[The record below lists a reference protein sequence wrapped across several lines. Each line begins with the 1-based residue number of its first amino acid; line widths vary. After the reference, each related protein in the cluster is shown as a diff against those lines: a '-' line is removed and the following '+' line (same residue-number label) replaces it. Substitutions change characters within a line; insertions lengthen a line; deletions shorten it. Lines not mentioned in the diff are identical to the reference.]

1 MRYRSFTI
9 LLILAFVIAS
19 CKQKQN
25 PQGVNPDNLN
35 GGQISVKGNT
45 FVDSSGRQVI
55 LNGINYVNKDPKI
68 NYIIKDSAATFTKF
82 RNWGFNCIR
91 LGVIWDGVEPEP
103 GKYDEK
109 YLDKLQK
116 QVNWATQNG
125 LYVMLDMHQDLYGRE
140 FSDGA
145 PKWATLTDNLPH
157 ATGFIWSDSYFMS
170 GAVQHAFDNF
180 WANKPVSDGVGVQ
193 DHYAKMWQHIAKRFS
208 GNKTIIGYDIMN
220 EPFNGTQGNLIL
232 PVILTEYA
240 KLFAEETGKVLS
252 EQEVMRIWS
261 NEESRLEA
269 LKNLQKKEKY
279 ARVINSATELS
290 QQFEKNE
297 LHGMYQRVGKSI
309 REVDSNHILFLE
321 HAYFSNTG
329 IASGVERVSLKDGK
343 PDSLVAYAAHG
354 YDLLVDTKV
363 NDVQSSERVEFIFS
377 QINEVSKRANLP
389 VLVGEWGAFSGD
401 SEGNTTSAK
410 FIRQIFEKFQ
420 FSNTYWAYYNGIEKH
435 NYFSKALVRPYLQFV
450 GGALKSYEFDYASG
464 IFSCTWEESPAVKA
478 PTVISIPDLR
488 SLNKESIK
496 LDVES
501 ENTIIQSNENSNSG
515 HLIIPVTG
523 KLTERTI
530 RFELN
535 TDLSSITINK

>member
-1 MRYRSFTI
+1 
-9 LLILAFVIAS
+9 
-19 CKQKQN
+19 
-25 PQGVNPDNLN
+25 
-35 GGQISVKGNT
+35 
-45 FVDSSGRQVI
+45 
-55 LNGINYVNKDPKI
+55 
-68 NYIIKDSAATFTKF
+68 
-82 RNWGFNCIR
+82 
-91 LGVIWDGVEPEP
+91 
-103 GKYDEK
+103 
-109 YLDKLQK
+109 
-116 QVNWATQNG
+116 
-125 LYVMLDMHQDLYGRE
+125 
-140 FSDGA
+140 
-145 PKWATLTDNLPH
+145 
-157 ATGFIWSDSYFMS
+157 MS

-180 WANKPVSDGVGVQ
+180 WANKPVSDGIGVQ
-193 DHYAKMWQHIAKRFS
+193 DHYAKMWQHVAKRFS

-220 EPFNGTQGNLIL
+220 EPFNGTPGTMIL

-240 KLFAEETGKVLS
+240 KLYAEETGKVLS
-252 EQEVMRIWS
+252 EQEVMGIWS
-261 NEESRLEA
+261 NEDSRFEA

-297 LHGMYQRVGKSI
+297 LHSMYQRVGNSI
-309 REVDSNHILFLE
+309 REVDSTHILFLE

-329 IASGVERVSLKDGK
+329 IASGVERVNLKNGK

-363 NDVQSSERVEFIFS
+363 NDSQSSERVEFIFS

-410 FIRQIFEKFQ
+410 FIRQLFEKFL

-435 NYFSKALVRPYLQFV
+435 NYFKNALVRPNLQFA
-450 GGALKSYEFDYASG
+450 GGTLKTCQFDYETG
-464 IFSCTWEESPAVKA
+464 IFTCSWEESPDVKA

-496 LDVES
+496 LDIES

-515 HLIIPVTG
+515 HIIIPVTG
-523 KLTERTI
+523 KKTERNL

>member
-1 MRYRSFTI
+1 MRKHF
-9 LLILAFVIAS
+9 LLIALI
-19 CKQKQN
+19 
-25 PQGVNPDNLN
+25 
-35 GGQISVKGNT
+35 ISVLQGCKHSAPTSDFTQVSTAENGISVSGT
-45 FVDSSGRQVI
+45 KFIDSFGRHI
-55 LNGINYVNKDPKI
+55 IFNGINYVDKNPNV
-68 NYIIKDSAATFTKF
+68 NYITHDSAATFTRF

-109 YLDKLQK
+109 YLDKIQE

-125 LYVMLDMHQDLYGRE
+125 LYVMLDMHQDLYSRE

-145 PKWATLTDNLPH
+145 PSWATLTDGLPH

-170 GAVQHAFDNF
+170 EAVQHAFDNF
-180 WANKPVSDGVGVQ
+180 WANKPVSDGIGVQ
-193 DHYAKMWQHIAKRFS
+193 DHYAKMWQHVAKRFS
-208 GNKTIIGYDIMN
+208 GNKTVIGYDIMN
-220 EPFNGTQGNLIL
+220 EPFNGTQGTMIL

-240 KLFAEETGKVLS
+240 KLYAEETGKVLS
-252 EQEVMRIWS
+252 EQEVMGIWS
-261 NEESRLEA
+261 NEESRFEA

-297 LHGMYQRVGKSI
+297 LRAMYQRVGNSI
-309 REVDSNHILFLE
+309 REVDSTHILFLE

-329 IASGVERVSLKDGK
+329 IASGVERVNLKNGK

-363 NDVQSSERVEFIFS
+363 NDAQSSERVEFIFS

-401 SEGNTTSAK
+401 SEGNTTSAR
-410 FIRQIFEKFQ
+410 FIRQIFENFQ
-420 FSNTYWAYYNGIEKH
+420 FSNTYWAFYNGIEKH
-435 NYFSKALVRPYLQFV
+435 NYFNKALVRPNLQFA
-450 GGALKSYEFDYASG
+450 GGVLKTCQFDYAAG
-464 IFSCTWEESPAVKA
+464 IFTCTWEESPSVKA

-496 LDVES
+496 LDIES

-523 KLTERTI
+523 KQTVRSL